1 MVGMNS
7 NLLTHL
13 PSLEDLTSA
22 DFPTLKAWD
31 EKLAGSPPPKLYKS
45 NLLRLHLGWM
55 IQARQQQL
63 KPGALRQRL
72 LKKALQSN
80 QSPALTYSP
89 GTRLIRE
96 WRGQTHEVTVMES
109 GYSYQGQHYRSL
121 SSVAGD
127 ITGSHWSGPRFFR
140 MGKGRAA

>member
-1 MVGMNS
+1 MN
-7 NLLTHL
+7 NKPPTHL
-13 PSLEDLTSA
+13 PSLAALTSA
-22 DFPTLKAWD
+22 DFPTLKAWY

-45 NLLRLHLGWM
+45 NLLRLHLAWM

-80 QSPALTYSP
+80 QPPAPAYST

-96 WRGQTHEVTVMES
+96 WQGQTHEVTVMES
-109 GYSYQGQHYRSL
+109 GYAYQGQHYRSL
-121 SSVAGD
+121 SSVVGD
-127 ITGSHWSGPRFFR
+127 ITGAHWSGPRFFR
-140 MGKGRAA
+140 MVKGRAA